1 MRLHPR
7 TLPQRSTN
15 LNLFDEFGNPVSGFG
30 AAGAPPAP
38 SIDGWKHLRTGK
50 VRDLYTN
57 DSGEILLVASD
68 RISAFDWVLP
78 TTIPNKGA
86 ILTQLSLFWF
96 ELLADIVPNHIISD
110 DVPVSV
116 ADRAV
121 IVQPLEMFAIECV
134 ARGYLTGSGLTEYTT
149 SQAVCGNPLP
159 AGLLDGSQLPASIF
173 TPATKAEIGDHDINI
188 DFDHAAKIVGTG
200 QAAELRDLTIRLY
213 DTAADFAHSRGIIL
227 ADTKFEFGIN
237 MAGEITLGDEAL
249 TPDSSRFWES
259 DGWAPGKSQPSFD
272 KQFVRDWLTTSGW
285 DKESTPPELPAEIVE
300 KTAAR
305 YEQAFE
311 RITGSKF

>member
-1 MRLHPR
+1 M
-7 TLPQRSTN
+7 
-15 LNLFDEFGNPVSGFG
+15 SGFG
-30 AAGAPPAP
+30 KAGVPAAPV
-38 SIDGWKHLRTGK
+38 IEGWNHLRTGK
-50 VRDLYTN
+50 VRDLYIN

-110 DVPVSV
+110 EVPASV

-134 ARGYLTGSGLTEYTT
+134 ARGYLTGSGLTEY
-149 SQAVCGNPLP
+149 SQNQQVCGNTLP
-159 AGLLDGSQLPASIF
+159 SGLLDGSELPVTIF

-188 DFDHAAKIVGTG
+188 DFETAAKIVGADK
-200 QAAELRDLTIRLY
+200 AAELRDLTIKLY
-213 DTAADFAHSRGIIL
+213 DTAAEFSKSRGILL
-227 ADTKFEFGIN
+227 ADTKFEFGLN

-249 TPDSSRFWES
+249 TPDSSRFWEL

-272 KQFVRDWLTTSGW
+272 KQFVRDWLTSSGW
-285 DKESTPPELPAEIVE
+285 DKKSPPPALPEEIVE

-305 YEQAFE
+305 YADAFE